1 VGEVIRDA
9 YSLVVPEGLEEGH
22 YPVWL
27 GMYEPVSGIRLPLT
41 VAGEGQPNQAYLVGW
56 VTVIR

>member
-1 VGEVIRDA
+1 
-9 YSLVVPEGLEEGH
+9 LVVPEGLEEGH